1 MEPDLPRSRLV
12 YRINYHSDVIYVH
25 FYSLLLILT
34 FCNLFLHSLYYKN
47 GQPVIL
53 VGGDLGAFTYFDRM
67 DAGWIVC
74 NNI

>member
-12 YRINYHSDVIYVH
+12 YRINYHSNVIYVH
-25 FYSLLLILT
+25 FYSLLLILM
-34 FCNLFLHSLYYKN
+34 FYNLFLHSLYYKN

-53 VGGDLGAFTYFDRM
+53 EGGDLGAFTYFDRM